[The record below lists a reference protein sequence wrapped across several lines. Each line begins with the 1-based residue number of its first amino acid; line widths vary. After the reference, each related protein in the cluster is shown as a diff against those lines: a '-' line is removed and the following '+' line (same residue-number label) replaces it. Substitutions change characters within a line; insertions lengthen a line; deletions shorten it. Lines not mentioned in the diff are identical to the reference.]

1 MKEFHKD
8 KKKLF
13 KVDPTETGDILKVT
27 SSLPGL
33 GVTALRR
40 FRRVPNVKNDQER
53 SRRHSVL

>member
-1 MKEFHKD
+1 MKI